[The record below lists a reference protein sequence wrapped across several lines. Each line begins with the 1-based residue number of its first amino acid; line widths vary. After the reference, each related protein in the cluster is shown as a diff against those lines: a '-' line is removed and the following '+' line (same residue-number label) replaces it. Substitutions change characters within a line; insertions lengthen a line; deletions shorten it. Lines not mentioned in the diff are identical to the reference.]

1 MIFAALLA
9 LPLLAATSAASDQP
23 SAAEA
28 RQFWRPNFFQPI
40 RLQNTPCNTDIGDAG
55 TCLSENE
62 CRSRQGT
69 GSGQCGR
76 SGLTCCTFKFTCSG
90 KTSSN
95 ETLFVNP
102 SYPLGEN
109 GTNTCQ
115 VTIQN
120 APDVCQLRLGEFL
133 PLCPPYPLTT

>member
-1 MIFAALLA
+1 MSPNTVFWAVFVLCLTVARSEEE
-9 LPLLAATSAASDQP
+9 ATG
-23 SAAEA
+23 
-28 RQFWRPNFFQPI
+28 RQFWRPGGMSNIFSPI
-40 RLQNTPCNTDIGDAG
+40 RLQNTPCSTDVGDAG
-55 TCLSENE
+55 TCLAEND
-62 CRSRQGT
+62 CRQRGGT

-76 SGLTCCTFKFTCSG
+76 SGLACCTFKFTCSG

-102 SYPLGEN
+102 SYPMGEN

-120 APDVCQLRLGEFL
+120 APDVCQLRLGES
-133 PLCPPYPLTT
+133 CYSVQ